1 MVVGEF
7 ALHTQR
13 SGIILGK
20 IEAKECIANCPHFLE
35 TDSNDLRKIK
45 IEDTGHQL

>member
-1 MVVGEF
+1 MVIEEF
-7 ALHTQR
+7 VLHTQR

-20 IEAKECIANCPHFLE
+20 IEAKEWIANCPHFLE

-45 IEDTGHQL
+45 IEDTGHEL